1 MEEMENPGILRAAVV
16 TALVLGALLACRC
29 SCDPDGP
36 VHGRSLSDT
45 AADWTE
51 GWDYVPADLPPDW
64 MPDTPPPDLLGE
76 DQICGEED
84 FNITHVTPD
93 MLIVLDRSNS
103 MGYSGFWDPTRSAVA
118 GIAATYEATILFGLM
133 VFPDMTC
140 LSGFTGECMPAGAP
154 VVDVALRNGPA
165 IHAALSDMTTCG
177 GTPTAGTLRSA
188 HDYLTGLGDSH
199 PKYVLLATDGAPNCN
214 EELDGS
220 TCRCT
225 CTDPSHCSL
234 CTDYNVN
241 CLDDLSTLAAIDAMR
256 ADGIQTFV
264 IGMSTAA
271 VEWGDVLDQMAEHGA
286 TERFYPAEEPAELQA
301 AFEAI
306 TGMVATCEFDLNP
319 SDAADPNQVNFYF
332 DGEAVP
338 RDPAGENGWNWI
350 DGDTIAFYGSYCDRI
365 MGGSVGV
372 ISAKYG
378 CPTIMI

>member
-1 MEEMENPGILRAAVV
+1 MDKPGILRAAMVAAIV
-16 TALVLGALLACRC
+16 CGSLLLGRC

-36 VHGRSLSDT
+36 IHGDGGG
-45 AADWTE
+45 DPF
-51 GWDYVPADLPPDW
+51 GDHVFPDLPPDW
-64 MPDTPPPDLLGE
+64 MPDTPPPDLLTE
-76 DQICGEED
+76 NQICDEED

-103 MGYSGFWDPTRSAVA
+103 MEYSGFWTPTRRAVA
-118 GIAATYEATILFGLM
+118 DIAAAYENTVLFGLM
-133 VFPDMTC
+133 VFPGMTC
-140 LSGFTGECMPAGAP
+140 LSGFTGECSPGSAP
-154 VVDVALRNGPA
+154 VVDMALGNGA
-165 IHAALSDMTTCG
+165 AVHAALSDMTTCG
-177 GTPTAGTLRSA
+177 GTPTAGTLQNA
-188 HDYLTGLGDSH
+188 HHYLMGLGDSN

-225 CTDPSHCSL
+225 CTDPSHCSM
-234 CTDYNVN
+234 CTEFNSN

-256 ADGIQTFV
+256 TDRIRTFV

-271 VEWGDVLDQMAEHGA
+271 AEWGDVLDQMAEHGA
-286 TERFYPAEEPAELQA
+286 TERFYPAEDPSELQA

-332 DGEAVP
+332 DGEVVP
-338 RDPAGENGWNWI
+338 RDPTSTNGWNWT
-350 DGDTIAFYGSYCDRI
+350 DEDTIVFYGSTCDSI